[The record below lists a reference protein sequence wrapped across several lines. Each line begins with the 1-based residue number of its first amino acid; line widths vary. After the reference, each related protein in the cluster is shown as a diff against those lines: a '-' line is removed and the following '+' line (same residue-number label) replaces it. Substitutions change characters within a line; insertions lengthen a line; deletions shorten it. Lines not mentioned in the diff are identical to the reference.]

1 MSTTAPRNAPIKS
14 NRTLRASTW
23 KTSASGPSH
32 LSRLMSTACPARTDG
47 TVPTTASTAGRQV
60 RAARIPFVRAEQS
73 LAARSWSTAPNKS
86 EQGAIRMR
94 AAAVM
99 AKLFVR
105 GVSPSCD
112 GPHAKDRILQCGTGV
127 RALSFGWTKLNL
139 VVVVL
144 NLHDCLAEQMAV
156 GHGSG
161 MGGLRKAGHVCVLAH
176 HLRGSGE
183 HGGAF
188 GPCSLNLN
196 DRTILRVHPQGSLDE
211 IGSLPFGGQG
221 KNKAVP
227 PIQPLARIGLQFHF
241 IVC

>member
-1 MSTTAPRNAPIKS
+1 
-14 NRTLRASTW
+14 
-23 KTSASGPSH
+23 
-32 LSRLMSTACPARTDG
+32 
-47 TVPTTASTAGRQV
+47 
-60 RAARIPFVRAEQS
+60 
-73 LAARSWSTAPNKS
+73 
-86 EQGAIRMR
+86 MR

-161 MGGLRKAGHVCVLAH
+161 MGGLRKAGPFAYW
-176 HLRGSGE
+176 
-183 HGGAF
+183 
-188 GPCSLNLN
+188 
-196 DRTILRVHPQGSLDE
+196 RTICVGPVNTEGLLD
-211 IGSLPFGGQG
+211 L
-221 KNKAVP
+221 
-227 PIQPLARIGLQFHF
+227 
-241 IVC
+241 